1 MKEGNTLQ
9 KLLDLPDEV
18 WEPVLKKCHAHAHL
32 KLRGK
37 MNAGAHSSQR
47 LGMEAID
54 FYTGEAIKKLYDGTW
69 EWKCETYTLEEQL
82 IRIMDSMISEQV
94 RKYKSEISR
103 NKKTTLV
110 EQHQLALA
118 LADEVDEEY
127 DEAYLNRCQAAL
139 EAACEGNEKYQ
150 KLVCLYKEGLA
161 YREIAN
167 IMGCTKPEIYRLM
180 ENLGK
185 RAKRQLSSS

>member
-1 MKEGNTLQ
+1 MKEGYNPQ

-18 WEPVLKKCHAHAHL
+18 WKPAIKKCHEHAQL

-37 MNAGAHSSQR
+37 INAGAHSSQR

-69 EWKCETYTLEEQL
+69 EWKHETYTLDEQL

-94 RKYKSEISR
+94 RKYKSEINK
-103 NKKTTLV
+103 NKKTILV

-118 LADEVDEEY
+118 LTEEADEEY
-127 DEAYLNRCQAAL
+127 DEAYLNRYKAAL
-139 EAACEGNEKYQ
+139 ATACEGNEKYQ
-150 KLVCLYKEGLA
+150 KLVCLYKKGLG
-161 YREIAN
+161 YDEIAN
-167 IMGCTKPEIYRLM
+167 GLGCTKPEVYRLM